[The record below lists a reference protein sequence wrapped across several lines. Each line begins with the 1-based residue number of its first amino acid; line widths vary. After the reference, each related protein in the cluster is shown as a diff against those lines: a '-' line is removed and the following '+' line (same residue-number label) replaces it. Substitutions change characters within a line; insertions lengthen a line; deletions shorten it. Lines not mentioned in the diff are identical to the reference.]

1 MDSVCTS
8 LNTDNDSD
16 QSSLYAW
23 GPTALLPVFQLLGT
37 EYAGCRMAVHTDE
50 DGKDL
55 FCRLSLEYPHAV
67 ATAKVGIGVK
77 SEGELVISGTKG
89 CIYVPAPW
97 WKTDY
102 FEIRCENSND
112 NKKYFYQ
119 LDGEGIR
126 YELVAFVKAIENGRL
141 LSNITREETVK
152 LCQVMEDFCKKENLW
167 QL

>member
-1 MDSVCTS
+1 M
-8 LNTDNDSD
+8 
-16 QSSLYAW
+16 
-23 GPTALLPVFQLLGT
+23 FQLLGT
-37 EYAGCRMAVHTDE
+37 EYAGCRMAAHTDE

-102 FEIRCENSND
+102 FEVGIGVKSEGELVISGTKGCIYVPAPWWKTDYFEIRCENSND
-112 NKKYFYQ
+112 NKKYF
-119 LDGEGIR
+119 
-126 YELVAFVKAIENGRL
+126 
-141 LSNITREETVK
+141 
-152 LCQVMEDFCKKENLW
+152 
-167 QL
+167 